1 MRTETRIA
9 VVGIVLAALGASL
22 TTGCAGQ
29 SADGATPPA
38 APGAETQSIGSPNQ
52 GADAPRQSR
61 IDVDGALRAKEERAR
76 IRAAKQ
82 KH

>member
-1 MRTETRIA
+1 MRTDTRIA
-9 VVGIVLAALGASL
+9 VVGIVLATLGASL
-22 TTGCAGQ
+22 AAGCAGQ

-38 APGAETQSIGSPNQ
+38 APGSETKSVGSPNQ

-76 IRAAKQ
+76 IREAKL